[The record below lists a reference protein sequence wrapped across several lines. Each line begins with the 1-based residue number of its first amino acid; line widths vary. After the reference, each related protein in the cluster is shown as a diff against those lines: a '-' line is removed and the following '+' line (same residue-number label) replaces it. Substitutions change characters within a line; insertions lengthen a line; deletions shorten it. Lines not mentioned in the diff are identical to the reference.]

1 MTVLA
6 ARSPIFICLTYGRQL
21 FNHMKEQCQLRAYTT
36 QEHDC
41 VCRNTRPGN
50 SANSTTWP
58 NQSTVISVNFVD
70 HFCCMSIPCNITG
83 DLISS

>member
-1 MTVLA
+1 MSSSCFLENA
-6 ARSPIFICLTYGRQL
+6 
-21 FNHMKEQCQLRAYTT
+21 T

-58 NQSTVISVNFVD
+58 NQSTVISVNLLTIFVCLY
-70 HFCCMSIPCNITG
+70 HAILRTKVHQFRRSHKFMI
-83 DLISS
+83 